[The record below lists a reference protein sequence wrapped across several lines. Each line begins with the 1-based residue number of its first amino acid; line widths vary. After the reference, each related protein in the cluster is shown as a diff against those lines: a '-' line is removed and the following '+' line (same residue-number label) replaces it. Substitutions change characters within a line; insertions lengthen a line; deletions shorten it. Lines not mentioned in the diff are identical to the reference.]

1 MARGG
6 RRQPPRDRELIPI
19 GSIFGAREFAHHY
32 PDEMMRLGCLTA
44 FWSVV
49 EDQFCMI
56 LGMLLQ
62 NARKAEAAYYSTV
75 NFKARCDL
83 VRAISA
89 QCNLDNRAKEYLNG
103 ALDVLSDAADA
114 RNNLMHGLFK
124 MEPYSGALVLSVSD
138 PGTGMSDEVR
148 GKAFEPFFTTKEMGK
163 GSGLGLSMVL
173 GVARQSGG
181 NVRITSRSVKGTS
194 IEVYLPRA
202 DSRVSSDGKA
212 ASPSIVSD
220 HVVFVAD
227 GNGVPVVTRM
237 RRRRSKPHR
246 RARAAASDVIE
257 GKAPNAGC

>member
-32 PDEMMRLGCLTA
+32 PDEMTRLGCLTA

-49 EDQFCMI
+49 EDQFCMV

-124 MEPYSGALVLSVSD
+124 MEPYSGALVSVRRR
-138 PGTGMSDEVR
+138 T
-148 GKAFEPFFTTKEMGK
+148 ATKKPIDIKDGIAAE
-163 GSGLGLSMVL
+163 L
-173 GVARQSGG
+173 
-181 NVRITSRSVKGTS
+181 
-194 IEVYLPRA
+194 ERA
-202 DSRVSSDGKA
+202 IRLCEIA
-212 ASPSIVSD
+212 HATLE
-220 HVVFVAD
+220 HTFVAICLPED
-227 GNGVPVVTRM
+227 VPLEDALKHGPL
-237 RRRRSKPHR
+237 KP
-246 RARAAASDVIE
+246 SPD
-257 GKAPNAGC
+257 KS

>member
-19 GSIFGAREFAHHY
+19 GSIFGAREVAHHY

-49 EDQFCMI
+49 EDQFCMV

-114 RNNLMHGLFK
+114 RNNLMACSKWSPTAGR
-124 MEPYSGALVLSVSD
+124 LSY
-138 PGTGMSDEVR
+138 R
-148 GKAFEPFFTTKEMGK
+148 
-163 GSGLGLSMVL
+163 
-173 GVARQSGG
+173 
-181 NVRITSRSVKGTS
+181 
-194 IEVYLPRA
+194 
-202 DSRVSSDGKA
+202 
-212 ASPSIVSD
+212 
-220 HVVFVAD
+220 
-227 GNGVPVVTRM
+227 
-237 RRRRSKPHR
+237 
-246 RARAAASDVIE
+246 
-257 GKAPNAGC
+257 